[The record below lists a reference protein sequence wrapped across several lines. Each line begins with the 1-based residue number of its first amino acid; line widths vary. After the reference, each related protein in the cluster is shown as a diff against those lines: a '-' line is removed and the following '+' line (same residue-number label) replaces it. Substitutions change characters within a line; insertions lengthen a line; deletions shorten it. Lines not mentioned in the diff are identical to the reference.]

1 MGLVLLK
8 SGHWGRSPRGA
19 TVSHLDNAKEATLK
33 IWGAG
38 GGRLFLAEVTSKAK
52 EII

>member
-8 SGHWGRSPRGA
+8 RGHWGRSPRGA

-33 IWGAG
+33 IWR
-38 GGRLFLAEVTSKAK
+38 GRLFLAEVASKAK